1 MMKFTAKHF
10 TSNVNLFR
18 GYSELLEDRQENL
31 LKIGLVIP
39 PTSKLVKETLCI

>member
-1 MMKFTAKHF
+1 MMTFTAKHF

-31 LKIGLVIP
+31 LRIRFIIP
-39 PTSKLVKETLCI
+39 PTSTLVKEALRI